1 MPLTKEM
8 TMSRSKQNND
18 APHKAIK
25 KAKLKKHDE
34 KKKKHNCSDSKS
46 LKP

>member
-1 MPLTKEM
+1 
-8 TMSRSKQNND
+8 MSRSKQNND

-34 KKKKHNCSDSKS
+34 KKKDTITVI
-46 LKP
+46 LDL